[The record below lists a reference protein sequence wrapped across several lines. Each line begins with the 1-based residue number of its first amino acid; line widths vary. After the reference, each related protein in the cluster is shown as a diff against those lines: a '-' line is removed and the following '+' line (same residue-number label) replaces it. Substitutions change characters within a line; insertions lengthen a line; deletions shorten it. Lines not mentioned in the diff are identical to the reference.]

1 MGLCFGDI
9 TYPKPGPTPMPKPF
23 LSSILRQ
30 DFTSFIGKVFS
41 TINPG
46 IEYEH
51 NWHIDLLA
59 DYLTSVEKGEIKRL
73 IINIP
78 PRALKSVCVSVAW
91 PAWILGHDPTKRIMV
106 ASYAQSLSIKH
117 SLDTRLVMSSDWY
130 ISLFPHTKLSKKHNL
145 KSKFMTTKHG
155 FRMATSV
162 GGMSTGE
169 GGDMLIIDDPHNPS
183 HIHSTKRRQHVV
195 DWYEQT
201 FSSRLN
207 SKKKGAVVL
216 VMQRLHE
223 EDLCGYLLSN
233 GPKTWRL
240 LCLPV
245 SADESITY
253 EFGGNLYEYLSG
265 SSMHN
270 TRYDHTILEKIRDEM
285 GRDNFMAQY
294 MQKPIASSNA
304 ILKYEDMCWYDKL
317 EQEPDYIVQS
327 WDTAIKTSDQSD
339 YTVCTTW
346 AVIAEHYYLM
356 DMFRG
361 KLAYPELKNKVRA
374 LYERFNA
381 RIILIEDKG
390 SGQSIIQ
397 DMRAEGVQCIMA
409 IKPKFDKI
417 TRFAS
422 VVPLFQSSIV
432 KLPRYID
439 NAALKELT
447 SFPNV
452 RHDDIV
458 DSISQFL
465 GYMKKTSAKQS
476 GVRIRMV

>member
-1 MGLCFGDI
+1 M
-9 TYPKPGPTPMPKPF
+9 TKPL

-30 DFTSFIGKVFS
+30 DFASFIGKVFA

-51 NWHIDLLA
+51 NWHIELLS
-59 DYLTSVEKGEIKRL
+59 DYLISVEINEIKRL

-117 SLDTRLVMSSDWY
+117 SLDTRLVMNSDWY
-130 ISLFPHTKLSKKHNL
+130 AELFPHTKLSKKHNL
-145 KSKFMTTKHG
+145 KSKFMTTEHG

-169 GGDMLIIDDPHNPS
+169 GGDILIIDDPHNPS
-183 HIHSTKRRQHVV
+183 HIHSPKRRQNVV
-195 DWYEQT
+195 EWYEQS

-207 SKKKGAVVL
+207 NKKKGAIVL

-223 EDLCGYLLSN
+223 EDLCGYLLKNS
-233 GPKTWRL
+233 PKNWHL
-240 LCLPV
+240 LKLPV

-253 EFGGNLYEYLSG
+253 QCGKNSYEYKSG
-265 SSMHN
+265 SSLHRE
-270 TRYDHTILEKIRDEM
+270 RYDTSILDKISEEM
-285 GRDNFMAQY
+285 GRDNFAAQY
-294 MQKPIASSNA
+294 MQTPIPLSNA
-304 ILKYEDMCWYDKL
+304 ILNYDDICWYEKL
-317 EQEPDYIVQS
+317 DQEPNYIVQS
-327 WDTAIKTSDQSD
+327 WDTAIKTSEHSD
-339 YTVCTTW
+339 YSVCTTW
-346 AVIAEHYYLM
+346 AVLGEHYYLI
-356 DMFRG
+356 DMIR
-361 KLAYPELKNKVRA
+361 KKMAYPELKNKVRT
-374 LYERFNA
+374 LYDKFGTK
-381 RIILIEDKG
+381 ILLIEDKG

-397 DMRAEGVQCIMA
+397 DLRAEGIQSIVA

-422 VVPLFQSSIV
+422 IVPLFQASIV
-432 KLPRYID
+432 KLPKYLD

-452 RHDDIV
+452 THDDIV
-458 DSISQFL
+458 DSVSQFL
-465 GYMKKTSAKQS
+465 GYMKAHARKKDEA
-476 GVRIRMV
+476 RIRMV